1 MVSETD
7 FQAARQRATPQACVF
22 EKALLARCADCPAA
36 ERHLLAEREAV
47 NCADAGARLSCAE
60 LKQSLRIHLAFVLKL
75 SSPDEPLPHAKL
87 LRLQCGGLQGLAH
100 ALGEVG
106 IADVRGLLARALAQV
121 GEVED
126 LPFAAIVPHV
136 AAYAVRQRS

>member
-7 FQAARQRATPQACVF
+7 FQVVRQRATPQLCVF
-22 EKALLARCADCPAA
+22 EKALLARCVDCPAA

-75 SSPDEPLPHAKL
+75 SSPDEPLPHAKS

-100 ALGEVG
+100 ALTGTSGVD
-106 IADVRGLLARALAQV
+106 DVRALLARA
-121 GEVED
+121 GEVDD
-126 LPFAAIVPHV
+126 LPYAAVVPHV